1 MGDEMIG
8 ESLVE
13 RAKFVFA
20 VREYQIKRTAKKENI
35 VDFSVS
41 PAESDDRI
49 FVRVITEPRTS
60 SGYVMADTVLK
71 ISQILRKKHYDKG
84 ILIGKR
90 FTEAAIKEIKKKDV
104 EIVTEEIPNFKPER
118 LYSAIQDHVNK
129 LCKVK
134 CGRIPRKESECKG
147 YSDGHYSCNVRLISD
162 DAYFHFKHG
171 WTSLLERDLTKL
183 LAKEEDLSG

>member
-1 MGDEMIG
+1 MNDEMIG

-13 RAKFVFA
+13 RAKLVFA

-60 SGYVMADTVLK
+60 SGCVRADTVLK
-71 ISQILRKKHYDKG
+71 ISQILHKKHYDKG
-84 ILIGKR
+84 ILIGKG
-90 FTEAAIKEIKKKDV
+90 FTEAAIKEIKKKD
-104 EIVTEEIPNFKPER
+104 IGFVTEEIPNFKPER
-118 LYSAIQDHVNK
+118 LYSVIQDHVNE

-147 YSDGHYSCNVRLISD
+147 YSDGGYSCNVRLISD

-171 WTSLLERDLTKL
+171 WTSLLERDLAKL

>member
-1 MGDEMIG
+1 MIN
-8 ESLVE
+8 ESLVK

-20 VREYQIKRTAKKENI
+20 VREYQIKRMAKKENI

-49 FVRVITEPRTS
+49 FVRVITKPRTN
-60 SGYVMADTVLK
+60 SGNVGADTILEFSK
-71 ISQILRKKHYDKG
+71 ILCKKHYDKG

-90 FTEAAIKEIKKKDV
+90 FTVSAIKEINKKDI
-104 EIVTEEIPNFKPER
+104 EIVTEEMPHFKPER
-118 LYSAIQDHVNK
+118 LYSLIQDHVNK

-147 YSDGHYSCNVRLISD
+147 YSDGRYSCNVRLISD
-162 DAYFHFKHG
+162 DADFHFEHG
-171 WTSLLERDLTKL
+171 WTSFLERDLTKL
-183 LAKEEDLSG
+183 LAKEEDLNGILII

>member
-1 MGDEMIG
+1 MGNKMIN
-8 ESLVE
+8 ESLVK
-13 RAKFVFA
+13 RAKFLFA

-41 PAESDDRI
+41 PAKSDDRI
-49 FVRVITEPRTS
+49 FVRVITKPRTN
-60 SGYVMADTVLK
+60 SGHVSADTILE
-71 ISQILRKKHYDKG
+71 ISQILHKKHYDKG

-90 FTEAAIKEIKKKDV
+90 FTEAAMKEIKKKDIQ
-104 EIVTEEIPNFKPER
+104 IVTEEIPNIKLER
-118 LYSAIQDHVNK
+118 LYSAIQDHVNE

-147 YSDGHYSCNVRLISD
+147 YSDGCYSCNVRLISD
-162 DAYFHFKHG
+162 DAYFHFEHG